1 MNAGKDRDAI
11 SQAYITPPKG
21 VATRAVRYILI
32 GLLAVVIS
40 AGFFSRE
47 PLIAMLLI
55 VYSVHFIPALI
66 IYFCTSSR
74 ASIKLMTWIAGLL
87 FAFWAMILD
96 VRFDLATCLQ
106 VLLIGFAY
114 VFSMLLLKKISIELY
129 IQGKI
134 QGDAANLIP
143 LLGFVGP
150 IICFAIAF
158 TKH

>member
-1 MNAGKDRDAI
+1 
-11 SQAYITPPKG
+11 
-21 VATRAVRYILI
+21 
-32 GLLAVVIS
+32 
-40 AGFFSRE
+40 
-47 PLIAMLLI
+47 
-55 VYSVHFIPALI
+55 
-66 IYFCTSSR
+66 
-74 ASIKLMTWIAGLL
+74 MTWIAGLL